1 MSNAAARSKP
11 FIRPTALSDIQ
22 ELAATMRKE
31 DRDEIF
37 LSSGATPLE
46 ALTRGFYYSNAIST
60 IEWEGRVMAI
70 FGIAGFK
77 GVEGQP
83 WMLGAPGI
91 ERCRSLLREC
101 RKVLQGY
108 TEDYRYLSNACWS
121 KNTVH
126 IEWIKWLGF
135 NFSGSDTRNGEL
147 FLHFHKGYHV

>member
-1 MSNAAARSKP
+1 MSNAAVRSKP
-11 FIRPTALSDIQ
+11 FIRRTTLEDIQ

-31 DRDEIF
+31 DMDEIR
-37 LSSGATPLE
+37 LSSNATPLE
-46 ALTRGFYYSNAIST
+46 ALTNGHIYSNTTST
-60 IEWEGRVMAI
+60 IVWEGRVMAV
-70 FGIAGFK
+70 FGVVGVK
-77 GVEGQP
+77 GVGGCP

-108 TEDYRYLSNACWS
+108 TEDYGYLTNACWS

-126 IEWIKWLGF
+126 IKWIEWLGF

-147 FLHFHKGYHV
+147 FLHFHKGSHV